1 MPINDSQKLAI
12 EADNVAYLTGKH
24 TYYHDSYDDAL
35 IVHDGRAGNLST
47 NPPHIFLSVKE
58 SRDNYEETYCVM
70 LDLQKAEIVARDI
83 LRRIETIRY
92 LELLD
97 NDHE

>member
-35 IVHDGRAGNLST
+35 IINDGRAKDLSV
-47 NPPHIFLSVKE
+47 NPPHIFLSIRE
-58 SRDNYEETYCVM
+58 TQDNYEESYCVM
-70 LDLQKAEIVARDI
+70 FDLQKAEIVARDI
-83 LRRIETIRY
+83 PK
-92 LELLD
+92 
-97 NDHE
+97 